1 MCVCVCVEREREGV
15 CRVRGLFLG
24 KKREEERKRERER
37 ENMMR
42 ISAGVVVAAV
52 VVFASVVSAEDAC
65 ANGVVELTSDN
76 IGSYVGGSKPA
87 LVMFYAPWC
96 GHCKVRFQPSPP
108 PYPFLM
114 YETRNRKER
123 ERVCV
128 KDSAYIRQIYDSYSP
143 HSLYM
148 LYRAC
153 GKLIDCVSDDGECE
167 SAHLTKTL
175 TIYNVR
181 RCICVVVVIFVRG
194 CVYVSGVDGGNST
207 RANATTT
214 HTETETGLGEAR

>member
-1 MCVCVCVEREREGV
+1 MCVERERVFVV
-15 CRVRGLFLG
+15 CVVCSWGEKE
-24 KKREEERKRERER
+24 KKKERERER

-87 LVMFYAPWC
+87 MVMFYAPWC

-108 PYPFLM
+108 LPYV
-114 YETRNRKER
+114 RDAQQKR

-128 KDSAYIRQIYDSYSP
+128 SEILCIYT
-143 HSLYM
+143 
-148 LYRAC
+148 
-153 GKLIDCVSDDGECE
+153 SD
-167 SAHLTKTL
+167 
-175 TIYNVR
+175 I
-181 RCICVVVVIFVRG
+181 
-194 CVYVSGVDGGNST
+194 
-207 RANATTT
+207 
-214 HTETETGLGEAR
+214 